1 MISPS
6 GRVPGRASEP
16 SQDGFRVDGGV
27 GTFRGFLLGC
37 PGFSR
42 DGEYMGEEAESTEP
56 WWAQT
61 QARHRP
67 RSGRAWALSG
77 HLAGS
82 LLLPFWLRL
91 RYGKIRYWGFVP
103 CNSENISCTTFL
115 KYKNSRKQE
124 LALWHLVN
132 RLVPENAKYCI
143 KMHIKHVGIETKQ
156 AWSIKNY
163 RYVCNVS
170 NPHEV

>member
-1 MISPS
+1 
-6 GRVPGRASEP
+6 
-16 SQDGFRVDGGV
+16 
-27 GTFRGFLLGC
+27 
-37 PGFSR
+37 
-42 DGEYMGEEAESTEP
+42 MGEGARSTEP

-61 QARHRP
+61 HPRRGP

-77 HLAGS
+77 HLDGS

-124 LALWHLVN
+124 LALRHLVN
-132 RLVPENAKYCI
+132 RLVPENAKKCI
-143 KMHIKHVGIETKQ
+143 KVHIKHVGITTKQ

-170 NPHEV
+170 TSPSLTPARPRVGK